1 MSRTRRFRPCLAAMA
16 LRSFRDLYDLSEWR
30 SDSSTSTSTNPSA
43 VALTLRYRR
52 PVPTD
57 YELLRPYLP
66 IALLR
71 LLERKRTRVQTHAIA
86 LFVDVSGFTP
96 LTEAFAAL
104 GNAGAEELTGI
115 INQFFEALI
124 AVIQTHTGDADA
136 DADIV
141 GFGGDAM
148 SVIFACRPS
157 RTAATAKR
165 AWQCAIALQ
174 QAAAQFAQ
182 TETSVG
188 TFPLAVKVGLGRGT
202 FMGEVVGDPARDARF
217 LAYGNALAF
226 ANAAEHEA
234 RAGEVIAHA
243 SLAAWLPPAASSST
257 ASANALAPKKLA
269 APAIDKHSV
278 HLLHPALAQRVLAR
292 SAFVNE
298 HRLVT
303 IVFAAFNTARELGLA
318 MQMVQQWDGCVARL
332 DTSGGTLRMLALF
345 GAPIAHEDDE
355 ARALHC
361 ALALRER
368 LAHARA
374 GICTGFVFC
383 GDVGSA
389 ARREYTVMGDAVNL
403 AARLLQA
410 AQPGQIIASE
420 STTRPTIPAARFVWQ
435 LLPLLKVKGKAE
447 PVQARLLQAGTTAS
461 NASEPSHA
469 RAAYVGR
476 ADELAR
482 IQTSLHAALQ
492 GHGNIVQLVAEAGL
506 GKSRLAQ
513 EIMQWAAQA
522 GFEVHLSAGQP
533 YGQAAYA
540 AWRSLLRSVMGLAQV
555 ETGLDT
561 RRAAQSWLAAH
572 HLNEPAQ
579 WPAQWPLL
587 AGVLGLP
594 ADGDGTT
601 TWLQQ
606 LDPATR
612 QHMLHAACWA
622 CLQHTARQQPLL
634 LVLDDAHWLDPASMA
649 LLRFVCAQA
658 AQVPLAVLVLQRPP
672 TLVLDRAQTLHL
684 SELGPTD
691 AHALALQAWQRQ
703 FGEWPPEP
711 TAEAIAQRAQGNPFF
726 IEQLVSFAK
735 QRGRFDPHEV
745 PDTLRSLLLSR
756 IDQLTLEAQTVL
768 KVASVIGPQL
778 NVAWVQACWPDAS
791 SINPDQIE
799 AELDHLIRL
808 DLLQSEATT
817 AWATHTFRHATV
829 REVAYESL
837 SFATRAALH
846 EKAGF
851 AIEHE
856 AIAETTF
863 LELLAHHFGHSKN
876 TAQQRLYF
884 RKAGDAAKDNFAN
897 EAALAHF
904 ERLLKVLPASEFAA
918 SRSQAL
924 VQLGSVQEHVGEW
937 RRAEQSYRQSLTT
950 AQTAH
955 APRETAHSLRAL
967 GALLS
972 RQQSHAAAVR
982 WLTQAAETFTALGDD
997 EGLCRTLSYLSFAQ
1011 LELGR
1016 LEAAGQLAQRELEI
1030 ATRNRDVTGQCDA
1043 LQVLGQI
1050 SLQLGRFDE
1059 AHDRLNQA
1067 HQLATAHHDVIGE
1080 ILIGNDLA
1088 LLHWRKGQVDGAL
1101 DQLTTALAVARR
1113 IGYSVW
1119 VCILTNNLGDLC
1131 RELGWLSEAEPC
1143 IAEAL
1148 ALALQLGDQANLL
1161 TSLGNAAYLLRDQ
1174 HQLDAAEAILRDA
1187 VLLGRQL
1194 QMPAQQSE
1202 HLQALA
1208 ELGLTRGETTEAL
1221 VHLQA
1226 AKALAL
1232 ESGNHEVAFRS
1243 QVLGILARHILGE
1256 VGMRVAE
1263 KSLRQLLRNTHEIAE
1278 EALIYDTLWQMGQ
1291 RPDDQRKAVERYGAL
1306 YQQLPR
1312 QYFAKRVRALM
1323 PADLE
1328 RAEDAP
1334 LEPVRFSARN
1344 VSREKV
1350 VDLRTLLAQA
1360 HAHIQ
1365 HSVKDVPH

>member
-1 MSRTRRFRPCLAAMA
+1 M
-16 LRSFRDLYDLSEWR
+16 
-30 SDSSTSTSTNPSA
+30 
-43 VALTLRYRR
+43 
-52 PVPTD
+52 PTD

-71 LLERKRTRVQTHAIA
+71 LLEGKRTRLQAHAIA

-115 INQFFEALI
+115 INQFFETLV

-157 RTAATAKR
+157 RTAATARR
-165 AWQCAIALQ
+165 AWQCATALQ
-174 QAAAQFAQ
+174 QATAQFAQ

-202 FMGEVVGDPARDARF
+202 FMAEVVGDPARDARF
-217 LAYGNALAF
+217 LAHGDALAF

-234 RAGEVIAHA
+234 RAGEVIVHA
-243 SLAAWLPPAASSST
+243 SLAAWVPPAASLSR
-257 ASANALAPKKLA
+257 LAPKKLA
-269 APAIDKHSV
+269 APAIDKRSV

-318 MQMVQQWDGCVARL
+318 MQVVQQWDGCMARL
-332 DTSGGTLRMLALF
+332 DTSGGRLRMLALF

-355 ARALHC
+355 ARALLC

-368 LAHARA
+368 LAQARA

-420 STTRPTIPAARFVWQ
+420 STARPTIPAARFVWQ
-435 LLPLLKVKGKAE
+435 LLPLLKVKGKVE
-447 PVQARLLQAGTTAS
+447 PVQARLLQASTTDS

-492 GHGNIVQLVAEAGL
+492 GQGCVAQLVADAGL

-555 ETGLDT
+555 ETDLDT
-561 RRAAQSWLAAH
+561 RLAAQSWLAAH
-572 HLNEPAQ
+572 HIIEPV
-579 WPAQWPLL
+579 QWPLL
-587 AGVLGLP
+587 AGVLGVP

-622 CLQHTARQQPLL
+622 CLQLAARQQPLL
-634 LVLDDAHWLDPASMA
+634 LVLDDAHWLDPASTA

-703 FGEWPPEP
+703 FGEWPPEH
-711 TAEAIAQRAQGNPFF
+711 TAQAIAQRAQGNPFF

-778 NVAWVQACWPDAS
+778 NVAWVHACWPDAS

-817 AWATHTFRHATV
+817 ARATHTFRHATV

-856 AIAETTF
+856 AVAETTF

-884 RKAGDAAKDNFAN
+884 RKAGDAARDNFAN

-972 RQQSHAAAVR
+972 RRQSHAAAVR
-982 WLTQAAETFTALGDD
+982 WLSQAVDAFTALGDN

-1016 LEAAGQLAQRELEI
+1016 LAEAAQLAQHELEV
-1030 ATRNRDVTGQCDA
+1030 ASANQDVTGQCDA

-1050 SLQLGRFDE
+1050 SLQRGRFDE
-1059 AHDRLNQA
+1059 AREFLNRA

-1088 LLHWRKGQVDGAL
+1088 LLHWRNGDAAAAL
-1101 DQLTTALAVARR
+1101 NQLSTALAVAHK
-1113 IGYSVW
+1113 IGYTVW
-1119 VCILTNNLGDLC
+1119 VCILTNNIGDVC
-1131 RELGWLSEAEPC
+1131 RELGWLSDAEVC

-1148 ALALQLGDQANLL
+1148 SLALQLGDQANLL
-1161 TSLGNAAYLLRDQ
+1161 TCLGNAAYLLRDQ
-1174 HQLDAAEAILRDA
+1174 RYLAEAEAALRDA

-1194 QMPAQQSE
+1194 EMPAQQCE
-1202 HLQALA
+1202 HLQVLA
-1208 ELGLTRGETTEAL
+1208 ELCLARGDTTEAL
-1221 VHLQA
+1221 SHA
-1226 AKALAL
+1226 NSAETLAL
-1232 ESGNHEVAFRS
+1232 KSGNSEVGFKAR
-1243 QVLGILARHILGE
+1243 ILRIFAQWKLGE
-1256 VGMRVAE
+1256 R
-1263 KSLRQLLRNTHEIAE
+1263 SLAAAQQILRLMLRDTQAPSEQ
-1278 EALIYDTLWQMGQ
+1278 ALVYDTLWQMAR
-1291 RPDDQRKAVERYGAL
+1291 RPDDLGEAVERYIAL
-1306 YQQLPR
+1306 YRQLPR
-1312 QYFAKRVRALM
+1312 QYFAERVRALRPDAKLEPYTQSGVFNLASAM
-1323 PADLE
+1323 RAQDTPADLQI
-1328 RAEDAP
+1328 
-1334 LEPVRFSARN
+1334 
-1344 VSREKV
+1344 
-1350 VDLRTLLAQA
+1350 LLAQA
-1360 HAHIQ
+1360 GLITAA
-1365 HSVKDVPH
+1365 